1 MSGNL
6 PDTITDWLEQELA
19 KKLAKQPDD
28 YHRYRLLSQQWNV
41 WAERRR
47 QFAES
52 NGNVNFSHPHYGHM
66 QFCDYLI
73 VLCMIDGAKSKLERV
88 PA

>member
-1 MSGNL
+1 MSGAL
-6 PDTITDWLEQELA
+6 PDTITDWLEQELQKA
-19 KKLAKQPDD
+19 LARQPDD
-28 YHRYRLLSQQWNV
+28 HHRYRLLTQQWNV

-47 QFAES
+47 QFAED
-52 NGNVNFSHPHYGHM
+52 GKLFTHPHYGSM
-66 QFCDYLI
+66 QLIDYLI

>member
-1 MSGNL
+1 MSGNF
-6 PDTITDWLEQELA
+6 PSTITGWLEQELQ
-19 KKLAKQPDD
+19 KTLARQPDD
-28 YHRYRLLSQQWNV
+28 YHRYRLLTQQWNV

-47 QFAES
+47 RFVETS
-52 NGNVNFSHPHYGHM
+52 GDVNFSHPHYGSM
-66 QFCDYLI
+66 QLIDYLT